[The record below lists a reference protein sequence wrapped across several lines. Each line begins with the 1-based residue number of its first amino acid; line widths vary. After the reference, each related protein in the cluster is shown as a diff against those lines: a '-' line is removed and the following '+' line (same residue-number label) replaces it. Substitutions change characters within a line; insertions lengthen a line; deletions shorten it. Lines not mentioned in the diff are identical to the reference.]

1 MIFLRYF
8 PGFKGER
15 QVSSTHTS
23 SVPKYGLQSFHPPKR
38 AIPFVWD
45 GFLRLGA
52 GGAKL
57 TTATRSVA

>member
-15 QVSSTHTS
+15 QVSTHTS

-52 GGAKL
+52 GG
-57 TTATRSVA
+57 